1 MHLGNGI
8 ICPVT
13 GIPMLIAAGMTAFYA
28 FKKAKKDFSKDKIP
42 YTVALTSFVFA
53 LQMINFAIPQTGS
66 SGHIIGGIL
75 LAILL
80 GPSTAFLAMCSILI
94 VQALLFADGDLI
106 ALGCNIINMAALACF
121 VAYPLFYKPLEK
133 INKLFLGAFIA
144 SIVALQL
151 GSIGVVVEGVL
162 SGSIAVN
169 SILKFTGLMQA
180 IHFPI
185 GLVEGTLTG
194 LAVVAA
200 KNFDYKKL
208 SICFGILGFIL
219 AGFISQYASQKPD
232 GLEWSLLNI
241 QNSIIPQIQGQLYA
255 ISQTVQA
262 KTAILTNISSIPANI
277 LGFLTICC
285 VMYAIGLLISL
296 KKGTLLNEE

>member
-13 GIPMLIAAGMTAFYA
+13 GIPMLIAAGVTAFYA
-28 FKKAKKDFSKDKIP
+28 FKKAKKEFSKDKIS
-42 YTVALTSFVFA
+42 YTVVLTSLVFA

-80 GPSTAFLAMCSILI
+80 GPSIAFLAMCSILI
-94 VQALLFADGDLI
+94 VQALLFADGSLI
-106 ALGCNIINMAALACF
+106 ALGCNIINMGALACF

-133 INKLFLGAFIA
+133 LNRPFLGAFIA
-144 SIVALQL
+144 SLIALQL
-151 GSIGVVVEGVL
+151 GSIAVVIEGAL

-169 SILKFTGLMQA
+169 SIIKFTGLMQA
-180 IHFPI
+180 IHLPI
-185 GLVEGTLTG
+185 GIVEGFLTG
-194 LAVVAA
+194 FAFYAA
-200 KNFDYKKL
+200 KKFDYKKL
-208 SICFGILGFIL
+208 SICFGTLGFVL

-241 QNSIIPQIQGQLYA
+241 QNSIIPQVQGQLYA
-255 ISQTVQA
+255 ISQAVQA
-262 KTAILTNISSIPANI
+262 KTAILANISSIPANI
-277 LGFLTICC
+277 LGFLT
-285 VMYAIGLLISL
+285 VSYLMYAICLLLNL
-296 KKGTLLNEE
+296 KKGALLNEE